1 MAVSKSQNIGSS
13 LSSRRSRM
21 SNSLFTLSASFVSAC
36 LQQSQILLRGLSWI
50 LVSRL
55 SSQQSPND
63 LCYLHT
69 IVRRIVRSRCTC
81 RLHAERRRG
90 TDRRLRWTLRR
101 RRPACNRKYKLHVD
115 HKKYA
120 QNKHTHS
127 QRILPSSFSISTAL
141 QLQPIKRSALRQ
153 TSCCWLLA

>member
-1 MAVSKSQNIGSS
+1 VAVSKSQNIGSS

-55 SSQQSPND
+55 SSQQSPNG

-69 IVRRIVRSRCTC
+69 RRIVRSRCTC
-81 RLHAERRRG
+81 RLHAERRRW
-90 TDRRLRWTLRR
+90 TDRRLRWTVRC
-101 RRPACNRKYKLHVD
+101 RRPACSSEYKLHVD

-153 TSCCWLLA
+153 TIAVVGY

>member
-21 SNSLFTLSASFVSAC
+21 SNSLFTLSSSFVSAC

-63 LCYLHT
+63 LFYLHT
-69 IVRRIVRSRCTC
+69 WRIVQSTC
-81 RLHAERRRG
+81 RLRAERRR
-90 TDRRLRWTLRR
+90 WTVRR
-101 RRPACNRKYKLHVD
+101 RRPACSREYKLHVD
-115 HKKYA
+115 HKQYA

-127 QRILPSSFSISTAL
+127 QRILPTSFSISTAL

-153 TSCCWLLA
+153 TIAVVAY